1 MVESSSNKQQQGQE
15 WLEELLEFVGL
26 SANVKST
33 FQESEFGASYW
44 LTIDATY
51 LTPKQVKA
59 LTGSRG
65 EALDAIQYMANS
77 ILNLGCAPEEQAAY
91 TVELD
96 GYRRRRLE
104 ELKRIASEA
113 VETVRQTG
121 QEQELKELSAAER
134 RQVHNLLAHDTDLE
148 TYSRGQEPNRSLVIR
163 SRS

>member
-1 MVESSSNKQQQGQE
+1 MVESSSQKQQQGQQ
-15 WLEELLEFVGL
+15 WLEELLELVGL
-26 SANVKST
+26 SVNVKST

-59 LTGSRG
+59 LTGSGG
-65 EALDAIQYMANS
+65 EALDAIQYMANT
-77 ILNLGCAPEEQAAY
+77 ILNLGCEPEEQAAY

-96 GYRRRRLE
+96 GYRLRRLE

-121 QEQELKELSAAER
+121 SEQELKELSAAER
-134 RQVHNLLAHDTDLE
+134 RQVHNLLSEDTDLE
-148 TYSRGQEPNRSLVIR
+148 TYSRGQEPHRSLVIR
-163 SRS
+163 LRS